1 MDGHLYGPNNRAHD
15 PPVLSGQEENLP
27 LILKLADVAAYFNR
41 RPSTIY
47 EWIARG
53 LLDATYRKR
62 GKHHFFWRDKV
73 TKLKLEYEENE
84 YETQ

>member
-1 MDGHLYGPNNRAHD
+1 MDDHLHGPINSAHN

-47 EWIARG
+47 EWKARG
-53 LLDATYRKR
+53 LMDNACRKR
-62 GKHHFFWRDKV
+62 GKHLFFWRDKV
-73 TKLKLEYEENE
+73 TKLKHEIKE
-84 YETQ
+84 

>member
-1 MDGHLYGPNNRAHD
+1 MDGHLHGPLNRAHD

-27 LILKLADVAAYFNR
+27 LILKLADVSAYFNR

-62 GKHHFFWRDKV
+62 GKHLFFWRDRV
-73 TKLKLEYEENE
+73 INLRQEITEYENE
-84 YETQ
+84 FR